1 MSVPHVLLRLL
12 LEGPSHGYDLHQR
25 LGAFHTLYPL
35 RNVNVYPTLRSLE
48 EQGFVRSHRE
58 LCDSRMR
65 KVYEI
70 TPDGSE
76 ELGRWIASA
85 PDVSIS
91 SEKDLVALKLV
102 LARRSDSEGL
112 GWLADTLGG
121 LDQEIHQ
128 TRAFIEEQLRGNV
141 SPLTLLTAEYRL
153 RSYEQRRQY
162 LLEAM
167 RITLGREKDRAGEE
181 QAPHR
186 APGKRILVVDDSIA
200 ARVTSR
206 HLLSAAG
213 YEVRLAEDGAQAWEL
228 LQEAEFDL
236 VVSDAMMP
244 VLDGF
249 GLLERVR
256 AHSELADLPV
266 IMNTVLEDAN
276 ERDAALAAGAND
288 FVCKKDADA
297 ARRLVD
303 SVDRLTGGALPN

>member
-1 MSVPHVLLRLL
+1 
-12 LEGPSHGYDLHQR
+12 
-25 LGAFHTLYPL
+25 
-35 RNVNVYPTLRSLE
+35 
-48 EQGFVRSHRE
+48 
-58 LCDSRMR
+58 
-65 KVYEI
+65 
-70 TPDGSE
+70 
-76 ELGRWIASA
+76 
-85 PDVSIS
+85 
-91 SEKDLVALKLV
+91 
-102 LARRSDSEGL
+102 
-112 GWLADTLGG
+112 
-121 LDQEIHQ
+121 
-128 TRAFIEEQLRGNV
+128 V

-256 AHSELADLPV
+256 AHSDLADLPV

>member
-12 LEGPSHGYDLHQR
+12 MEGPSHGYDLHQR

-65 KVYEI
+65 RVYEI
-70 TPDGSE
+70 TPEGSE
-76 ELGRWIASA
+76 ELGRWIATA
-85 PDVSIS
+85 PEISIA

-102 LARRSDSEGL
+102 LARRADSQGL
-112 GWLADTLGG
+112 GWLAGTLAG
-121 LDQEIHQ
+121 LDQEIQ
-128 TRAFIEEQLRGNV
+128 DTRGFIEEQLRGNV

-167 RITLGREKDRAGEE
+167 RITLGREKDRDAETE
-181 QAPHR
+181 STR

-249 GLLERVR
+249 QLLERVR
-256 AHSELADLPV
+256 SHSSLAELPV
-266 IMNTVLEDAN
+266 IMNTVLEDQN

-303 SVDRLTGGALPN
+303 SVDRLTGGALAN